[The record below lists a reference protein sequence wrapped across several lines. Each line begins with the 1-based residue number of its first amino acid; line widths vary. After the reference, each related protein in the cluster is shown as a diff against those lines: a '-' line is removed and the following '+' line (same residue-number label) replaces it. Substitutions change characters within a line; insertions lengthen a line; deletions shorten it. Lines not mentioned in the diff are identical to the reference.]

1 MTTAKNNNRK
11 MAYRIIILGGYGNFG
26 ARVARAL
33 ASEPNIELIVAGRDL
48 GSASRFVR
56 TIGGAGAACEA
67 TGLDH
72 TAYDFPANLHA
83 LRPNLV
89 VHTSGP
95 FQGQDYHV
103 ARVAIDAGA
112 HHLDL
117 ADGRAFVAG
126 IGVLDAAAREHGV
139 VVASG
144 ASTVPAVSSAV
155 VDSMLRPWP
164 RPEP

>member
-56 TIGGAGAACEA
+56 TIGGAGAASEA
-67 TGLDH
+67 TRLDH

-83 LRPNLV
+83 LPPNLV
-89 VHTSGP
+89 SHRPGP
-95 FQGQDYHV
+95 F
-103 ARVAIDAGA
+103 R
-112 HHLDL
+112 
-117 ADGRAFVAG
+117 GRTF
-126 IGVLDAAAREHGV
+126 
-139 VVASG
+139 
-144 ASTVPAVSSAV
+144 TSSA
-155 VDSMLRPWP
+155 SPPPPARLSPSLP
-164 RPEP
+164 

>member
-89 VHTSGP
+89 VHTSGRIARSIP
-95 FQGQDYHV
+95 LTRINNWSPRWLTSKSHLLPLSLQNDGSIRLV
-103 ARVAIDAGA
+103 ARRGP
-112 HHLDL
+112 L
-117 ADGRAFVAG
+117 
-126 IGVLDAAAREHGV
+126 EC
-139 VVASG
+139 SG
-144 ASTVPAVSSAV
+144 YSK
-155 VDSMLRPWP
+155 
-164 RPEP
+164 